1 MDFDNPKV
9 YGDTFISDGLVLIFL
24 IHILEIESSHT
35 IMRVGF
41 VVALTRLLIWDIKSL
56 GLWLPCD
63 VMF

>member
-1 MDFDNPKV
+1 MLILALMLMLIL
-9 YGDTFISDGLVLIFL
+9 TSMFILIFH
-24 IHILEIESSHT
+24 IHILGIESSHT